1 MCISLSKKKHVISFN
16 GTINISCQAEDF
28 IAEVEAFGQ
37 VRHKNLVKLLGYCI
51 EGTTRYKKFSSFS
64 YIISSYNFSFST

>member
-1 MCISLSKKKHVISFN
+1 MKLI
-16 GTINISCQAEDF
+16 TISCQAEDF

-51 EGTTRYKKFSSFS
+51 EGTYRYQVFFYSFYFFFFKKILIFFLKFF
-64 YIISSYNFSFST
+64 IE